1 MNDKA
6 LGLNMNGGTKLV
18 NNNINYNNDVN
29 INNHFEVH
37 GDMDSRVAD
46 KLSKQLEKTLMENGY
61 KYTSKRLYNE
71 GRKLGM
77 RIKAGV

>member
-46 KLSKQLEKTLMENGY
+46 KLSKQLEKTILENGC
-61 KYTSKRLYNE
+61 KFTVNHISTEL
-71 GRKLGM
+71 RKVGL
-77 RIKAGV
+77 RR

>member
-46 KLSKQLEKTLMENGY
+46 KLSKQLEKT
-61 KYTSKRLYNE
+61 
-71 GRKLGM
+71 
-77 RIKAGV
+77 I